1 MHQVAFSRISFSL
14 PCRSLTI
21 FERCRLLRQISRR
34 CSFMSE
40 RARALAEETGGNL
53 CEEGVDEDFHQ
64 LNMFGECLTDGDS
77 VSTTEI
83 ANLFSVFFRVFFV
96 NKLFCLFS

>member
-1 MHQVAFSRISFSL
+1 
-14 PCRSLTI
+14 
-21 FERCRLLRQISRR
+21 
-34 CSFMSE
+34 MSE

-96 NKLFCLFS
+96 NKQFCLFS